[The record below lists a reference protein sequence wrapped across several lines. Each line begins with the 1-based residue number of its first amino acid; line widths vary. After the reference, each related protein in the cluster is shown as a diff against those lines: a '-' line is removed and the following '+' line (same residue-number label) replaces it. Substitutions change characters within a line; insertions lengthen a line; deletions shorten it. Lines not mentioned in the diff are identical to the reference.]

1 MFDDET
7 AREIIIDWLEKLR
20 NKSFDYNNDDVVD
33 LLYDIKS
40 CIEVDWYKFNM
51 SFKNNRRDYEL

>member
-40 CIEVDWYKFNM
+40 CIEVD
-51 SFKNNRRDYEL
+51 